1 MSAAP
6 AIKIRLKYRL
16 KIVSGPHQNEIHTL
30 DKDVNKIGRGDD
42 NTIRLPRD
50 GRISRNHMEIIWT
63 GSEFKIKNLSQKNF
77 VMLNER
83 VIQEEVLKPGAKLQI
98 GETLIEVFEDGP
110 ILVPK
115 NEKQNEELAPLP
127 LTPATGAQV
136 TPLVQ
141 IKSDPSQAPAAKSQ
155 SAFIT
160 PTPGIKLYPPAP
172 SVYSAPAKKMGYSA
186 PRNSK
191 KPPRNSYQSQKSGSK
206 STFYIIAFAIIGLV
220 VWLATRPTEVK
231 EKLTFRSSQ
240 QVEYDRLQVEAEK
253 LKLEERLSSQNNQL
267 VRQSQENL
275 VKGFRDYQQ
284 GNYMRAKEN
293 FASVLIKDPDN
304 ELAKRYYHLSGIK
317 FDELLQF
324 NILQGLRYR
333 EKKNYRLCRSSF
345 QSALVMIQNNN
356 RHPKYNEIKEYFD
369 ECNLGLEGRF

>member
-6 AIKIRLKYRL
+6 VVKNRHKFRL
-16 KIVSGPHQNEIHTL
+16 KIISGPHQNEIHTL
-30 DKDVNKIGRGDD
+30 DKDVVKIGRGDD
-42 NTIRLPRD
+42 NTIQLPRD
-50 GRISRNHMEIIWT
+50 GRISRNHVEIIWN
-63 GSEFKIKNLSQKNF
+63 GFDFKLRNLSQKNF
-77 VMLNER
+77 VMVNER
-83 VIQEEVLKPGAKLQI
+83 VVQEETVKPGVKIQL

-115 NEKQNEELAPLP
+115 NEAL
-127 LTPATGAQV
+127 
-136 TPLVQ
+136 
-141 IKSDPSQAPAAKSQ
+141 
-155 SAFIT
+155 
-160 PTPGIKLYPPAP
+160 
-172 SVYSAPAKKMGYSA
+172 SAPAPVSPPAYNPPAAAPIAPSRPAQASAAVANVRPNPPSTSAYATPAKPMAPGHAA
-186 PRNSK
+186 PR
-191 KPPRNSYQSQKSGSK
+191 KPGRQANAFRPQKSGSK
-206 STFYIIAFAIIGLV
+206 TTFYLIVCGVIGIV
-220 VWLATRPTEVK
+220 VWLANKETKPT

-240 QVEYDRLQVEAEK
+240 QVEYDRLQAEVEKA
-253 LKLEERLSSQNNQL
+253 KLEERISSQNNQL

-333 EKKNYRLCRSSF
+333 EKKNYRLCRASF

-356 RHPKYNEIKEYFD
+356 RHPKYSEIKDYFD

>member
-6 AIKIRLKYRL
+6 AIKAKLKYRL

-30 DKDVNKIGRGDD
+30 EKDLIKIGRGDD
-42 NTIRLPRD
+42 NTIQLPRD
-50 GRISRNHMEIIWT
+50 ARISRNHLEISWT
-63 GSEFKIKNLSQKNF
+63 GSEFKIRNLSQKNF
-77 VMLNER
+77 VMINEK
-83 VIQEEVLKPGAKLQI
+83 VVQEESLKPGMKIQL

-115 NEKQNEELAPLP
+115 GTEAPAPPPAVAVVPQAPQVAPLQRTKSP
-127 LTPATGAQV
+127 TPAYSAPQAPSTYKYTATQK
-136 TPLVQ
+136 Q
-141 IKSDPSQAPAAKSQ
+141 KDPSQVYRPAQ
-155 SAFIT
+155 
-160 PTPGIKLYPPAP
+160 G
-172 SVYSAPAKKMGYSA
+172 
-186 PRNSK
+186 NSK
-191 KPPRNSYQSQKSGSK
+191 SK
-206 STFYIIAFAIIGLV
+206 FYLIVFAIIGLV
-220 VWLATRPTEVK
+220 LWLANQDTKPK

-267 VRQSQENL
+267 VRQSQENM
-275 VKGFRDYQQ
+275 VKGFRDFQQ
-284 GNYMRAKEN
+284 GNYIRAKEN

-304 ELAKRYYHLSGIK
+304 QLAKRYYHLSGIK

-345 QSALVMIQNNN
+345 QAALVMIQNNN
-356 RHPKYNEIKEYFD
+356 RHPKYSEIKDYFD

>member
-6 AIKIRLKYRL
+6 AMKSRHKYRL
-16 KIVSGPHQNEIHTL
+16 KIVSGPHANEIHTL
-30 DKDVNKIGRGDD
+30 DKDIIKIGRGDD
-42 NTIRLPRD
+42 NTIQLPRD
-50 GRISRNHMEIIWT
+50 GRISRNHVEIIWN
-63 GSEFKIKNLSQKNF
+63 GFDFKLKNLSQKNF
-77 VMLNER
+77 VMVNER
-83 VIQEEVLKPGAKLQI
+83 VVQEETVKPGIKIQL

-115 NEKQNEELAPLP
+115 NELLASSPPPYNPPAAAPISQARPPAAAGSASPAKLRP
-127 LTPATGAQV
+127 NPPSTSAYATPAKPMPQQGYA
-136 TPLVQ
+136 
-141 IKSDPSQAPAAKSQ
+141 APRS
-155 SAFIT
+155 
-160 PTPGIKLYPPAP
+160 
-172 SVYSAPAKKMGYSA
+172 PAKQANQAFRPK
-186 PRNSK
+186 
-191 KPPRNSYQSQKSGSK
+191 QSNSK
-206 STFYIIAFAIIGLV
+206 STFYIIIFAVIGLM
-220 VWLATRPTEVK
+220 VWLANKDNKPK

-253 LKLEERLSSQNNQL
+253 AKLEERLSSQNNQL

-275 VKGFRDYQQ
+275 VKGFRDFQQ

-345 QSALVMIQNNN
+345 QAALVMIQNNN
-356 RHPKYNEIKEYFD
+356 RHPKYSEIKDYFD

>member
-6 AIKIRLKYRL
+6 VVKNRHKFRL
-16 KIVSGPHQNEIHTL
+16 KIVSGPHANEIHTL
-30 DKDVNKIGRGDD
+30 DKDIIKIGRGDD
-42 NTIRLPRD
+42 NTIQLPRD
-50 GRISRNHMEIIWT
+50 GRISRNHVEIIWN
-63 GSEFKIKNLSQKNF
+63 GFDFKLKNLSQKNF
-77 VMLNER
+77 VMVNER
-83 VIQEEVLKPGAKLQI
+83 VVQEETVKPGIKIQL
-98 GETLIEVFEDGP
+98 GETLIEVFEYGP

-115 NEKQNEELAPLP
+115 NEMISSSPPPYSPPAAAPISQNRPAAPVNLRP
-127 LTPATGAQV
+127 NPPSTSAYATPAKPMMPQ
-136 TPLVQ
+136 
-141 IKSDPSQAPAAKSQ
+141 
-155 SAFIT
+155 
-160 PTPGIKLYPPAP
+160 PGYA
-172 SVYSAPAKKMGYSA
+172 A
-186 PRNSK
+186 PRK
-191 KPPRNSYQSQKSGSK
+191 QSRQANPAFRPKQSGSK
-206 STFYIIAFAIIGLV
+206 STFYLIIFAVIGLM
-220 VWLATRPTEVK
+220 VWLANKDTQPK

-253 LKLEERLSSQNNQL
+253 AKLEERLSSQNNQL

-345 QSALVMIQNNN
+345 QAALVMIQNNN
-356 RHPKYNEIKEYFD
+356 RHPKYSEIKDYFD